1 MKKAIVILTMAS
13 LMACNNQ
20 TESNA
25 TKNEKV
31 GLVEVTSFKL
41 KSGVSNNDFV
51 KSAEKMHTEFLIK
64 EAGFIS
70 RILNVGAD
78 SVWTDIVLWK
88 DEASQTSAMKKSEK
102 AETAIPF
109 MEKIDFNSVKM
120 VLTKPQLSNQ

>member
-1 MKKAIVILTMAS
+1 MKKAILILIIANLT
-13 LMACNNQ
+13 ACNNQ

-25 TKNEKV
+25 TKNEKA

-51 KSAEKMHTEFLIK
+51 KSAEKMQTEFLIK
-64 EAGFIS
+64 ETGFIGRTLS
-70 RILNVGAD
+70 LGTD
-78 SVWTDIVLWK
+78 SVWTDIVFWK
-88 DEASQTSAMKKSEK
+88 DEASQISTMQKSEK

-120 VLTKPQLSNQ
+120 VLTKPKLSN